1 MSYDYQL
8 VVIGS
13 GSGGK
18 DAAIFGARAGLRVLL
33 VEKESLGGTC
43 FHRGVYAM
51 RALRACAMN
60 LKAAGESPRS
70 GLSVGPLENDWA
82 DWVKTQ
88 RRVGARLTEDLSLML
103 ESLGVKIRFGKA
115 KLLSSKEVEISD
127 P

>member
-18 DAAIFGARAGLRVLL
+18 DAAILGARAGLRVLL

-51 RALRACAMN
+51 RALHACAMN
-60 LKAAGESPRS
+60 LKAAGES
-70 GLSVGPLENDWA
+70 
-82 DWVKTQ
+82 Q
-88 RRVGARLTEDLSLML
+88 
-103 ESLGVKIRFGKA
+103 
-115 KLLSSKEVEISD
+115 
-127 P
+127 